1 MQTLERLDSINPR
14 LNAVVAA
21 ARDEIVTAA
30 DELDRND
37 ARPSLAGV
45 PVTIKDAIDVSG
57 LPTTWGNPDWKNNV
71 AATDAEVVKRLRAAG
86 AFIVGKTN
94 VALMLGDVEE
104 TTNPLFGPTRNPWN
118 TGRVTGGSSGGSAA
132 AVAAG
137 LSCLDIGSDLGG
149 SIRIPSAMCGV
160 YGFKPTPGIVP
171 LAGFGAPGESTA
183 PMLDSVVALG
193 PIARSATDIRL
204 ALRVIAGPVAPAA
217 TTLKWALSEPRHN
230 RLRDFRVGVVLDDPD
245 GRTTGPVGA
254 VLSDLIDGLASR
266 HVAISRGWPQQF
278 DARASQ
284 ETFNYMI
291 DAYLAFKFGEARPD
305 SKLSDLIDHDR
316 KRTSLQARWETY
328 FTDVDVFLCPTVFTT
343 APPPDDR
350 PIEERTISTATGP
363 RRYND
368 LAAWIGHASVAG
380 LPALTVPAGIGSDG
394 LPVGLQVIAA
404 PYDDNTAITFAE
416 LLGEEIAGY
425 RPPAG

>member
-1 MQTLERLDSINPR
+1 MADIHRRRFLVGS
-14 LNAVVAA
+14 AGVAA
-21 ARDEIVTAA
+21 AV
-30 DELDRND
+30 
-37 ARPSLAGV
+37 
-45 PVTIKDAIDVSG
+45 
-57 LPTTWGNPDWKNNV
+57 LP
-71 AATDAEVVKRLRAAG
+71 LRA
-86 AFIVGKTN
+86 
-94 VALMLGDVEE
+94 
-104 TTNPLFGPTRNPWN
+104 
-118 TGRVTGGSSGGSAA
+118 
-132 AVAAG
+132 
-137 LSCLDIGSDLGG
+137 
-149 SIRIPSAMCGV
+149 
-160 YGFKPTPGIVP
+160 
-171 LAGFGAPGESTA
+171 
-183 PMLDSVVALG
+183 
-193 PIARSATDIRL
+193 
-204 ALRVIAGPVAPAA
+204 IAGPVAPVA
-217 TTLKWALSEPRHN
+217 TTLKWALSKPRHN

-254 VLSDLIDGLASR
+254 VLSDLIDGLAGR
-266 HVAISRGWPQQF
+266 HVAISRGWPKQF

-305 SKLSDLIDHDR
+305 SKRSDLIDHDR

-328 FTDVDVFLCPTVFTT
+328 FTDIDVFLCPTVFTT

-380 LPALTVPAGIGSDG
+380 LPALTMPAGTASDG

-404 PYDDNTAITFAE
+404 PYDDNTAITFWE

-425 RPPAG
+425 RPPSG

>member
-1 MQTLERLDSINPR
+1 MGQ
-14 LNAVVAA
+14 
-21 ARDEIVTAA
+21 
-30 DELDRND
+30 
-37 ARPSLAGV
+37 
-45 PVTIKDAIDVSG
+45 SG
-57 LPTTWGNPDWKNNV
+57 LEEQRCDHRCRSRE
-71 AATDAEVVKRLRAAG
+71 ATARCGSLHRRQDQRRADA
-86 AFIVGKTN
+86 
-94 VALMLGDVEE
+94 GDVEE

-171 LAGFGAPGESTA
+171 LAGFGAPGESAA

-193 PIARSATDIRL
+193 PIAPSASDIRL
-204 ALRVIAGPVAPAA
+204 SLRAIAGPVAPAA

-254 VLSDLIDGLASR
+254 VLSDLIDDLAGR

-305 SKLSDLIDHDR
+305 SKLSDLIDHDQ
-316 KRTSLQARWETY
+316 KRTSLQARWETS
-328 FTDVDVFLCPTVFTT
+328 TDRGTHHFDGDRT
-343 APPPDDR
+343 AQIQRPRRVDR
-350 PIEERTISTATGP
+350 PCIRRRATGIDRACRNCL
-363 RRYND
+363 RR
-368 LAAWIGHASVAG
+368 LAGRSAG
-380 LPALTVPAGIGSDG
+380 DRR
-394 LPVGLQVIAA
+394 PVRRQHRNHLRGAA
-404 PYDDNTAITFAE
+404 RR
-416 LLGEEIAGY
+416 GGC
-425 RPPAG
+425 RV